1 MVRRSGRCLN
11 EALENILDTR
21 FKNNTLYTS
30 KYLCDAFCEL
40 HEILYNIDIYIPSTV
55 DITASAIS
63 VLFLNNINTTITDN
77 LNTIMTQQLFDTIIK
92 LLSLPIFAI
101 IAKYQLKK
109 HQWITSI
116 PKYISNMLL
125 QILLNMPNLSYDNA
139 YHVYDLFMHMK
150 KYKYTIKDHRLSY
163 DTTELYR
170 ESRIHTDV
178 HVFLIFFINKE
189 FPLSEEDTMKILQY
203 SRIAEIA
210 IRNIKDVFTIT
221 RNTLREMIVKAN
233 NCVRF
238 VYDDKMSAAF
248 AYTPDHLEYACT
260 TLDTDLILR
269 IINEKVLPS
278 EQCVDNV
285 LSHVHRMQVGN
296 ITLELDKYKG
306 PMVVR
311 PYHAD
316 LIVVE
321 IIRRREVAQ
330 RILSMFVNH
339 CYYQLTTDDAARISE
354 QGIDISKIIDIRTRN
369 SIIQNNANTE

>member
-1 MVRRSGRCLN
+1 
-11 EALENILDTR
+11 
-21 FKNNTLYTS
+21 
-30 KYLCDAFCEL
+30 
-40 HEILYNIDIYIPSTV
+40 
-55 DITASAIS
+55 
-63 VLFLNNINTTITDN
+63 
-77 LNTIMTQQLFDTIIK
+77 
-92 LLSLPIFAI
+92 
-101 IAKYQLKK
+101 
-109 HQWITSI
+109 
-116 PKYISNMLL
+116 MLL